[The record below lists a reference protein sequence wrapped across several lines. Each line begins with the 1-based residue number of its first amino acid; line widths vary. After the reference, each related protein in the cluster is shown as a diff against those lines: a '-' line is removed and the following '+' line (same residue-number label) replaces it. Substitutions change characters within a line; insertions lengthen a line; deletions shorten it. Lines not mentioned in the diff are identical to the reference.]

1 MLNNVLFS
9 TYVEY
14 KRDTDA
20 IAGWLA
26 SSAKVAGFSANGF
39 SSVKTKQLPSTRLKG
54 KARTEAKK
62 NASVTSNTPS
72 SASGPRYV
80 IGIQDFTAMA
90 EYLLVKKV
98 PVPRSFQSTLN
109 RAISIRSGFSTK
121 MTLYGDAVSD
131 EANAKHENFVEGK
144 LGLTFANGH
153 FLQPDL

>member
-1 MLNNVLFS
+1 MLNDVLFS

-26 SSAKVAGFSANGF
+26 SSAKVAGFSANSF

-54 KARTEAKK
+54 KDRTEAKK
-62 NASVTSNTPS
+62 KS
-72 SASGPRYV
+72 SAMSDTPASAGGPRYV

-90 EYLLVKKV
+90 EYLLAKKV

-109 RAISIRSGFSTK
+109 RVITVRSGFGTK
-121 MTLYGDAVSD
+121 MSKHGDDISD
-131 EANAKHENFVEGK
+131 EANANHENFVEGK
-144 LGLTFANGH
+144 LGL
-153 FLQPDL
+153 